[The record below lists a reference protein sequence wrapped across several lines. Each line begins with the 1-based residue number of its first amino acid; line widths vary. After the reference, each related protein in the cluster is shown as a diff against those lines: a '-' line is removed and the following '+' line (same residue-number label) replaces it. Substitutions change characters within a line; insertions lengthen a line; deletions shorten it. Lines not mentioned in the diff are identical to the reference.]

1 MATVIS
7 DGCQASPVQ
16 FRGAEWSGPG
26 WKAWRVAQGTGAE
39 AQACS
44 GWEGEPGTSSIRCL
58 QGHCRWSRLRL
69 WYLICL
75 HGKAPHPRGVGRAR
89 GLGTPPHLSQRVC
102 TCTPPPSRA
111 LPRLPPS
118 PPAPGARG
126 LSVALLA
133 PRAGFSPWRGGK
145 PWAWGSPSLGP
156 SVPGPLLV
164 LYAPTRVG
172 GEGVP
177 AGGTG
182 WVRDPLGAHVTCC
195 ALSPTNVYPGAEAP
209 RDTHDSSRHLPR
221 PGSSVTRGQ
230 VPQAPS
236 RAEGRAAGQCSV
248 LRPVGLGP
256 SGSQRGAL
264 QALWSPP
271 HQTAG
276 SKPFVLLGCG
286 EHRLLRSPRAR
297 GRAGPCRAPSRFSP
311 GGGQQQSRV
320 LCLHLQ
326 VGRRRA
332 PLPRRSAA

>member
-1 MATVIS
+1 MA
-7 DGCQASPVQ
+7 PV
-16 FRGAEWSGPG
+16 
-26 WKAWRVAQGTGAE
+26 
-39 AQACS
+39 
-44 GWEGEPGTSSIRCL
+44 
-58 QGHCRWSRLRL
+58 
-69 WYLICL
+69 
-75 HGKAPHPRGVGRAR
+75 
-89 GLGTPPHLSQRVC
+89 
-102 TCTPPPSRA
+102 
-111 LPRLPPS
+111 
-118 PPAPGARG
+118 
-126 LSVALLA
+126 
-133 PRAGFSPWRGGK
+133 
-145 PWAWGSPSLGP
+145 SLGP
-156 SVPGPLLV
+156 SWFYMLLPV
-164 LYAPTRVG
+164 WAVKGYLRG
-172 GEGVP
+172 GR
-177 AGGTG
+177 G
-182 WVRDPLGAHVTCC
+182 WVKDPLGAHVTCC

-326 VGRRRA
+326 VGRRRPHSHGA
-332 PLPRRSAA
+332 VQPSPLPSLTWTRRWDPAHALHSWALTGPVAYRCTSLGQCPSCSWDAGRKSWGAPNSTNRPMPGDFAPEGEGF